1 MFIMGL
7 CVNRATGFAAYDC
20 QNRSNHME
28 VYSLLEPASCHA
40 TSTDLLVERALP
52 AEIIQIKKTRNIP
65 VMRCLV
71 IVTEVSQ
78 YCGHSSAA
86 GPMRFHK
93 FRETANLEPQACREA
108 SGNKGKIEVGGKI
121 YPAVIGTTT
130 SHTNYL
136 AGGLDDSGNCEV
148 GQYQD
153 MRTKKT
159 YGYHVASRVLEI
171 MEDMSMMCKIVS
183 S

>member
-1 MFIMGL
+1 M
-7 CVNRATGFAAYDC
+7 
-20 QNRSNHME
+20 
-28 VYSLLEPASCHA
+28 
-40 TSTDLLVERALP
+40 
-52 AEIIQIKKTRNIP
+52 
-65 VMRCLV
+65 
-71 IVTEVSQ
+71 
-78 YCGHSSAA
+78 
-86 GPMRFHK
+86 
-93 FRETANLEPQACREA
+93 EPQACREA
-108 SGNKGKIEVGGKI
+108 FGNKGKIEVGGKI